1 MIGSNARA
9 KVSCGRCAGRHVML
23 CRIDETG
30 GWDRATS
37 KIIKILALKS
47 IKLSRM
53 SMLPSKLRAGK
64 DGRRYVHCT
73 PRYNPNERPDLGQVF
88 RMTTYHVVLNEEIYV
103 RMKMNIDKWLP
114 DHKPIWTCIGVAKL
128 AFPGMN
134 VEIEVAAY
142 DPK

>member
-1 MIGSNARA
+1 MLGPRCVAA
-9 KVSCGRCAGRHVML
+9 VALGFTLCCAGLTRQA
-23 CRIDETG
+23 G
-30 GWDRATS
+30 GIALLPKS
-37 KIIKILALKS
+37 LKILALKS

-53 SMLPSKLRAGK
+53 SMLPSKLRAAK

-73 PRYNPNERPDLGQVF
+73 PRYNRNERPNLGQVF
-88 RMTTYHVVLNEEIYV
+88 RMTTYHVVLNEEVYV

-128 AFPGMN
+128 AFPEMN

>member
-1 MIGSNARA
+1 MSNLQYFTYPGYGEEALEKHKYSQAVRIGD
-9 KVSCGRCAGRHVML
+9 
-23 CRIDETG
+23 RIECSGQG

-37 KIIKILALKS
+37 KI
-47 IKLSRM
+47 
-53 SMLPSKLRAGK
+53 
-64 DGRRYVHCT
+64 T
-73 PRYNPNERPDLGQVF
+73 EDLGAEIDQAFENVDVAVKAAIGKGWSQVF